1 MKGPYGVAAARAVGQ
16 DAELMPMFGTVRG
29 PVRNG
34 TAGQLPD
41 APAHPVRISLFGG
54 FRVERSGVV
63 LPDLA
68 WRRRSAKRLT
78 KLLATNPRHTLHR
91 DQVLEILW
99 PGTDAHSSLNNL
111 AKALHAARRALE
123 PDLSPRATSAYLKL
137 VDEMV
142 VLEAGSV
149 LVDTDEFELL
159 AHRALEE
166 ESVGAYDAA
175 LAAYGG
181 DLLPED
187 AGVPWAD
194 ARRRFLRDMHLRL
207 LVGRAETLDSAGAP
221 GRAAETLRRALQD
234 DPTREDIH
242 RRLMVLYARLG
253 APEDAVRQFETCRDI
268 LRRELDQTPRQETE
282 ELYRDLLRGAVPV
295 RTGRPLQGADAPV
308 EIRQLDFAPR
318 GAAPALHT
326 AHSRAKVVIADS
338 DAVIRTAAR
347 LALEQDGAFSV
358 TEAASLDELEEM
370 VATTRPGVALVDI
383 GLPPVGGLEAAAAV
397 GIDHKVRVVL
407 WDYSPDSAQILAGLG
422 ANVYGFLPKT
432 IEPTALVRA
441 LSGVAAGQACL
452 SRELTSDLIEQLVK
466 LARRERSRRLTA
478 ALSDRERE
486 VLELISEGFANKEV
500 AEKLFIS
507 EYTVKRHVHN
517 ILAKLGERSR
527 RAAAAA
533 YRDAR
538 GAQTALDALESMAVA

>member
-1 MKGPYGVAAARAVGQ
+1 LKAKEMQFAALARAAGNG
-16 DAELMPMFGTVRG
+16 AG
-29 PVRNG
+29 PGSMGVPH
-34 TAGQLPD
+34 L
-41 APAHPVRISLFGG
+41 VRISLFGG
-54 FRVERSGVV
+54 FRVERSGLV
-63 LPDLA
+63 LPDTA
-68 WRRRSAKRLT
+68 WRRRTAKRLM
-78 KLLATNPRHTLHR
+78 KALAADPRHALHR

-99 PGTDAHSSLNNL
+99 PGTGGRSALNDF

-142 VLEAGSV
+142 VLDVGSV
-149 LVDTDEFELL
+149 VIDTDEFERL

-166 ESVGAYDAA
+166 ETLGAYDAA

-181 DLLPED
+181 EMLPED
-187 AGVPWAD
+187 HGVPWAD
-194 ARRRFLRDMHLRL
+194 ARRTALRDMQLRL
-207 LVGRAETLDSAGAP
+207 LVGRAEALENAGAP
-221 GRAAETLRRALQD
+221 RRAAETLRRALQG

-242 RRLMVLYARLG
+242 RRLMLLYARIG
-253 APEDAVRQFETCRDI
+253 APEEAVRQFHTCRD
-268 LRRELDQTPRQETE
+268 LLQELHRVPRQETQA
-282 ELYRDLLRGAVPV
+282 LYQDLL
-295 RTGRPLQGADAPV
+295 QGVSRVQHREP
-308 EIRQLDFAPR
+308 EPQPR
-318 GAAPALHT
+318 RRSAALAAAHT
-326 AHSRAKVVIADS
+326 RAAVVIADS

-347 LALEQDGAFSV
+347 LALEQDGRFLVA
-358 TEAASLDELEEM
+358 EAGDLEELEEI
-370 VATTRPGVALVDI
+370 VAATRPDVALVDI
-383 GLPPVGGLEAAAAV
+383 GLPPAGGLEAAVAV
-397 GIDHKVRVVL
+397 GVDHDVRVVL
-407 WDYSPDSAQILAGLG
+407 WDYSPDPARIIAGLR

-432 IEPTALVRA
+432 IAPTALARA
-441 LSGVAAGQACL
+441 LAGVAAGEACL

-486 VLELISEGFANKEV
+486 VLELIAEGFANREV

-538 GAQTALDALESMAVA
+538 GAQNALDALESMAAA